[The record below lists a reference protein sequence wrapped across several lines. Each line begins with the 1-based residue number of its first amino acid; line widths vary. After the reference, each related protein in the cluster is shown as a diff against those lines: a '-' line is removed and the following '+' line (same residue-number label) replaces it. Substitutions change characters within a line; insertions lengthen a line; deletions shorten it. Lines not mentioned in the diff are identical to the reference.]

1 MSASERYQWRRDK
14 DGLGV
19 WEHRGKVAVA
29 GVGHSPVDR
38 RWDGVSMDQTV
49 GAYSILAC
57 RKAMDEAGV
66 APEQIEG
73 VICCDSHIAG
83 GSGGSAS
90 QWAPRPYFA
99 PPYDLEWG
107 LTLVNAKWLID
118 QMRLPN
124 VKFAPTGV
132 PTISEMVGMAAQA
145 VGDGQCH
152 TCLVI
157 YPTGNLEGRY
167 RRGGENADDYARGAR
182 QWTAP
187 WGNHGG
193 NDFINIFPH
202 NQYCLKYGG
211 QHDDLA
217 PFVVNQHRNGLLT
230 PWGYNATH
238 NVPQLTIEDYVNS
251 RYILNPLRLWDCDR
265 PVNASTAYLFTTA
278 ERARDMRQA
287 PVYVLNHSQHNFRKR
302 STQEDLDE
310 IEDWTDRAAKRMYEG
325 AGLGP
330 ATSTY
335 SIPTTA
341 MPRWRSF
348 SSRASSGTASN
359 AATPSHS
366 TRATSG
372 SRDRTRSARAAA
384 TSGPG
389 ACAPPC
395 TPTASSSSAAPPAP
409 ARSRFRQRRHWR
421 HSPRPAAAAGSCSAT
436 PRADGL

>member
-1 MSASERYQWRRDK
+1 MTAPDRYQWRRDK

-38 RWDGVSMDQTV
+38 RWDGASMDKTL

-66 APEQIEG
+66 TPDQIDG

-99 PPYDLEWG
+99 PPYDSEWG
-107 LTLVNAKWLID
+107 LTLVNAQWLIA
-118 QMRLPN
+118 QMGLPN
-124 VKFAPTGV
+124 VKFAPTGL

-145 VGDGQCH
+145 VGDGVCS

-202 NQYCLKYGG
+202 GQVLPEIRRQARRPRALRRQPAPQRAAHAVGVQCLPQG
-211 QHDDLA
+211 A
-217 PFVVNQHRNGLLT
+217 AAHRRG
-230 PWGYNATH
+230 
-238 NVPQLTIEDYVNS
+238 VPQFA
-251 RYILNPLRLWDCDR
+251 LRPEPAQALGLR
-265 PVNASTAYLFTTA
+265 PAGQCIGRVSLHDG
-278 ERARDMRQA
+278 RAR
-287 PVYVLNHSQHNFRKR
+287 
-302 STQEDLDE
+302 
-310 IEDWTDRAAKRMYEG
+310 
-325 AGLGP
+325 
-330 ATSTY
+330 
-335 SIPTTA
+335 
-341 MPRWRSF
+341 PR
-348 SSRASSGTASN
+348 
-359 AATPSHS
+359 H
-366 TRATSG
+366 
-372 SRDRTRSARAAA
+372 
-384 TSGPG
+384 
-389 ACAPPC
+389 
-395 TPTASSSSAAPPAP
+395 
-409 ARSRFRQRRHWR
+409 
-421 HSPRPAAAAGSCSAT
+421 AAAAGLCAQSLTAQFPEAQHTGRSGRDRGLDRPCRRGCTKVRAWPKDVDIFNPYDGYAPMAQFFLEAFQWHGVKRGDAFAFYAGDIRVEGPHPFCSSGGNLGNGRTRTAMYTDSIEQLRGTAGARQVRVRAETALGAFTT
-436 PRADGL
+436 PSSGGWIMFGKQPS

>member
-1 MSASERYQWRRDK
+1 MATNRYQWRRDK

-29 GVGHSPVDR
+29 GFGHSPVDR
-38 RWDGVSMDQTV
+38 RWDGVSMDKTL

-57 RKAMDEAGV
+57 QKAMDDAGV
-66 APEQIEG
+66 TPDQIDG

-83 GSGGSAS
+83 GSGGTAS

-99 PPYDLEWG
+99 PPYDSEWG
-107 LTLVNAKWLID
+107 LTLVNAQWLIE

-124 VKFAPTGV
+124 VRFAPTGV

-145 VGDGQCH
+145 VGDGLCS

-202 NQYCLKYGG
+202 GQYCLKYGG
-211 QHDDLA
+211 THDDLA

-238 NVPQLTIEDYVNS
+238 KVPQLTIEEYVNS

-278 ERARDMRQA
+278 ERARDMRQP
-287 PVYVLNHSQHNFRKR
+287 PVYVLNHSQHNFRQR
-302 STQEDLDE
+302 STQADLDE
-310 IEDWTDRAAKRMYEG
+310 IEDWTDRAARRMYEG

-330 ATSTY
+330 EDVDIFNPYDGYATMAQFFLEALPVARRQARRCLRVLRRRY
-335 SIPTTA
+335 QG
-341 MPRWRSF
+341 R
-348 SSRASSGTASN
+348 GTAP
-359 AATPSHS
+359 A
-366 TRATSG
+366 
-372 SRDRTRSARAAA
+372 SARAAA
-384 TSGPG
+384 IWGPG
-389 ACAPPC
+389 APARPC
-395 TPTASSSSAAPPAP
+395 TPTASSSSAARPAHG
-409 ARSRFRQRRHWR
+409 RSRFAPRPRWPP
-421 HSPRPAAAAGSCSAT
+421 SPRPAAAAGSCSASI
-436 PRADGL
+436 PN